1 MRDGSWS
8 VRRRSVS
15 FVDQFPANTPA
26 LASSY
31 AGASISTTRAHV
43 GYVTAADSPP
53 APTPTP
59 TPEPSTIVQLIVGR
73 AGIALFLKLRHP

>member
-1 MRDGSWS
+1 VRDGFWS
-8 VRRRSVS
+8 VLRRSVS

-31 AGASISTTRAHV
+31 AGASISATRAHV
-43 GYVTAADSPP
+43 GYVTAADF
-53 APTPTP
+53 AARANADTHTG
-59 TPEPSTIVQLIVGR
+59 TSTIVQLIVGL